1 VAFRDIRR
9 DGYRGT
15 PNLGRETESFIRWQ
29 LLSHLVGLDDQADPE
44 LPDVKVTIAAYHEG
58 MEIWEG
64 FRVSDL
70 SSST

>member
-1 VAFRDIRR
+1 MAAA
-9 DGYRGT
+9 
-15 PNLGRETESFIRWQ
+15 
-29 LLSHLVGLDDQADPE
+29 VGLDDQADPE